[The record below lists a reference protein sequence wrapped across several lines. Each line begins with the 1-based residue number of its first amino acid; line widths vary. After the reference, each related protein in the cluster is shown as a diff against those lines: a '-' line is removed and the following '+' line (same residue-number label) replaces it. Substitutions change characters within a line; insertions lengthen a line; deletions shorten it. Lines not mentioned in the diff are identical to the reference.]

1 MYLKKLKIGDVELE
15 NNILLA
21 PMAGITDLPFRK
33 IAKKFGPGLVYT
45 EMVSSK
51 AIFHNDEKT
60 KKLLNINEEKRPIAV
75 QIFGSD
81 IESMVYAA
89 KYVEPIA
96 DIIDINM
103 GCPAPKVVK
112 NGDGSKLL
120 LNLDLAEDIV
130 RAVVKTVKKPV
141 TVKLRKGWNNSN
153 IVAVEA
159 AKRFEKAGAKAI
171 TIHGRTREDYYSGV
185 CDLDIIKQ
193 VKEAVSIPVI
203 GNGDVKDIKSAQK
216 MFDYTGVDAIM
227 IGRASLGNPWIFKEI
242 IEGLG
247 NGDGSLFQQKLPTNQ
262 ERLKAI
268 LEHLELMIKEKGEY
282 VAIREMRKHISGYTK
297 NLPNSSK
304 FREEMNKIE
313 NKDELINY
321 ITEYLNS

>member
-1 MYLKKLKIGDVELE
+1 MYITKLKIGNVELE

-33 IAKKFGPGLVYT
+33 IAKKYGAGLVCT
-45 EMVSSK
+45 EMVSAK
-51 AIFHNDEKT
+51 AIFYGDEKT
-60 KKLLNINEEKRPIAV
+60 KKLLNMKDEKRPVAV

-81 IESMVYAA
+81 VESMVFAA

-120 LNLDLAEDIV
+120 LNLDLAEKIV
-130 RAVVKTVKKPV
+130 KEVVKAVKKPV
-141 TVKLRKGWNNSN
+141 MVKFRKGWNNTN

-159 AKRFEKAGAKAI
+159 AKRFERAGAKAI
-171 TIHGRTREDYYSGV
+171 TIHGRTREEYYSGT
-185 CDLDIIKQ
+185 CDLEIIKQ
-193 VKEAVSIPVI
+193 VKEAVNIPVI
-203 GNGDVKDIKSAQK
+203 GNGDVKDIKTAQR
-216 MFDYTGVDAIM
+216 MFEYTGVDGIM
-227 IGRASLGNPWIFKEI
+227 IGRASLGNPWIFKSI
-242 IEGLG
+242 IE
-247 NGDGSLFQQKLPTNQ
+247 DKEYVPTNK
-262 ERLKAI
+262 ERLEVI
-268 LEHLELMIKEKGEY
+268 LEHLNFMIEEKGEY

-313 NKDELINY
+313 DKDELINY
-321 ITEYLNS
+321 IIEYLKL